1 MHVRHFAVFAFFA
14 VLIAAVLPACSD
26 SSKTT
31 PPASRSVQADVS
43 QSVVVLRPPGTPSN
57 IPVLTVTSTDFTNG
71 GPLPRSSALVGCS
84 GGSNVSPQ
92 IAWTAGPEGTK
103 SYLLTIFDPQA
114 PTGVGFWHWIVASI
128 PPSVRSFATGAGT
141 HISPP
146 AIETYTDYG
155 SSGYGGP
162 CPPPGDIVH
171 HYVFTVSALN
181 VPAIPNVTAGST
193 GAFVT
198 FYSRGTIIAQG
209 TLIGTFSL

>member
-1 MHVRHFAVFAFFA
+1 MHVRRPAVFAFFA
-14 VLIAAVLPACSD
+14 TLIAVALTACSD

-31 PPASRSVQADVS
+31 LPGSRAVQADVS
-43 QSVVVLRPPGTPSN
+43 QNVVVLRPPGTPSN
-57 IPVLTVTSTDFTNG
+57 IPVLTVTSSDFTNG
-71 GPLPRSSALVGCS
+71 GPLPRSSALTGCS

-103 SYLLTIFDPQA
+103 SYLLTTFDPQA
-114 PTGVGFWHWIVASI
+114 PTGVGFWHWIVVNI

-141 HISPP
+141 HVNPP

-155 SSGYGGP
+155 SPGYGGP
-162 CPPPGDIVH
+162 CPPAGDIVH

-181 VPAIPNVTAGST
+181 VPTIANVTAAST

-198 FYSRGTIIAQG
+198 FSSRGAIIAQG
-209 TLIGTFSL
+209 TLVGTFSL